1 VLEKILLAVIAAL
14 FIIVTII
21 IVGLVGLLVA
31 FVIVWLW
38 NMSMPALFNLPI
50 ITYWQAWALY
60 LLVMI
65 FASLFK
71 PTDIKKE

>member
-1 VLEKILLAVIAAL
+1 MLEKIVLAIIAAL
-14 FIIVTII
+14 FILVTII

-31 FVIVWLW
+31 FLIVWLW
-38 NMSMPALFNLPI
+38 NMSMPQLFGLPM
-50 ITYWQAWALY
+50 ITYWQAWSLY

-71 PTDIKKE
+71 SDLKKE